1 MAAAKLRLQKLT
13 DHLSNAKDR
22 LQGSIGRVEDGIV
35 SLTKNYN
42 TMSTEA
48 KKLTGTWNSVDG

>member
-22 LQGSIGRVEDGIV
+22 LQGSIGKVEDGIE